1 MSTLQIVPSSGKR
14 LLKEFLRFPWKVYKD
29 DPNWV
34 PPLLIQEKEMFD
46 EKKFPFHFHSRVQPF
61 LCMDSAGKTVGRICA
76 VYNKRHLDFHRDGRG
91 FFGFFEAFK
100 DQDIAGVLFKAASQW
115 LKERGCTHIRGP
127 ANFSTNEE
135 CGLLVDGFDSPP
147 VFMMTYNPRYYIGLL
162 ENAGFSKVM
171 DLYAYLGTLESFPT
185 RYDKVSKLLKRRH
198 NASIRPL
205 NFKKIKEELELTFSI
220 YNSSWENNWGFIPM
234 TKEEFLYIAKDFTK
248 IADPSLILILTV
260 NGRPVG
266 FSIALPDLNVA
277 FRQMNGRM
285 LPLGIFKFFYYKR
298 KIKRLRIPAM
308 GIIKE
313 YRGLGLD
320 ALLYLET
327 ALKAME
333 NGYNSGEFSW
343 VLETNSKMNI
353 SSERMGAKRY
363 KTYRFYEREI

>member
-1 MSTLQIVPSSGKR
+1 
-14 LLKEFLRFPWKVYKD
+14 
-29 DPNWV
+29 
-34 PPLLIQEKEMFD
+34 
-46 EKKFPFHFHSRVQPF
+46 
-61 LCMDSAGKTVGRICA
+61 MDSAGQTVGRICA
-76 VYNKRHLDFHRDGRG
+76 ICNKRHLKFHKDGRG

-100 DQDIAGVLFKAASQW
+100 DLDIAGALFKVASQW

-135 CGLLVDGFDSPP
+135 CGLLVDGFNSPP
-147 VFMMTYNPRYYIGLL
+147 VFMMTYNPRYYIDLF
-162 ENAGFSKVM
+162 ENTGFYKVM
-171 DLYAYLGTLESFPT
+171 DLYAYLGTMARFPT
-185 RYDKVSKLLKRRH
+185 RYERASKRLKRRY
-198 NASIRPL
+198 NATVRPL
-205 NFKKIKEELELTFSI
+205 NFKRIQEELELTFSI

-234 TKEEFLYIAKDFTK
+234 TREEFLHIAKDFTK

-260 NGRPVG
+260 SGRPVG

-277 FRQMNGRM
+277 FIQMNGRL

-298 KIKRLRIPAM
+298 KIERLRIPAM
-308 GIIKE
+308 GVIKE

-320 ALLYLET
+320 SLLYLET

-343 VLETNSKMNI
+343 VLETNTHMNI
-353 SSERMGAKRY
+353 SSEKMGAKRY

>member
-1 MSTLQIVPSSGKR
+1 MNTCDTVPVFGKR
-14 LLKEFLRFPWKVYKD
+14 LLNDFLRFPWKIYKD

-34 PPLLIQEKEMFD
+34 PPLLFQQREMFD
-46 EKKFPFHFHSRVQPF
+46 TKRFPFHFHSTVQPF
-61 LCMDSAGKTVGRICA
+61 LCMDSAGQTMGRICA
-76 VYNKRHLDFHRDGRG
+76 IYNKRHLKFHKDGRG
-91 FFGFFEAFK
+91 FFGFFEAF
-100 DQDIAGVLFKAASQW
+100 DGLDIADALFNAASQW

-135 CGLLVDGFDSPP
+135 CGLLVDGFNSPP
-147 VFMMTYNPRYYIGLL
+147 VFMMTYNPRYYIDLL
-162 ENAGFSKVM
+162 ENTGFSKVM
-171 DLYAYLGTLESFPT
+171 DLYAYLGTMDRFPT
-185 RYDKVSKLLKRRH
+185 RYERASKLLKRRYD
-198 NASIRPL
+198 ATVRPL
-205 NFKKIKEELELTFSI
+205 NFKRITEELELTFSI

-234 TKEEFLYIAKDFTK
+234 TREEFLHIAKDFTK

-260 NGRPVG
+260 SGRPVG
-266 FSIALPDLNVA
+266 FSIALPDLNVS
-277 FRQMNGRM
+277 FIQMNGRL

-313 YRGLGLD
+313 YHGLGLD
-320 ALLYLET
+320 SLLYLET

-343 VLETNSKMNI
+343 VLETNTHMNI
-353 SSERMGAKRY
+353 SSEKMGAKRY

>member
-1 MSTLQIVPSSGKR
+1 MNTCDTVPVFGKR
-14 LLKEFLRFPWKVYKD
+14 LLNDFLRFPWKIYKD

-34 PPLLIQEKEMFD
+34 PPLLFQQREMFD
-46 EKKFPFHFHSRVQPF
+46 RKRFPFHFHSTVQPF
-61 LCMDSAGKTVGRICA
+61 LCMDSAGQTMGRICA
-76 VYNKRHLDFHRDGRG
+76 IYNKRHLKFHKDGRG
-91 FFGFFEAFK
+91 FFGFFEAF
-100 DQDIAGVLFKAASQW
+100 DGLDIADALFNAASQW

-135 CGLLVDGFDSPP
+135 CGLLVDGFNSPP
-147 VFMMTYNPRYYIGLL
+147 VFMMTYNPRYYIDLL
-162 ENAGFSKVM
+162 ENTGFSKVM
-171 DLYAYLGTLESFPT
+171 DLYAYLGTMDRFPT
-185 RYDKVSKLLKRRH
+185 RYERASKLLKRRYD
-198 NASIRPL
+198 ATVRPL
-205 NFKKIKEELELTFSI
+205 NFKRITEELELTFSI

-234 TKEEFLYIAKDFTK
+234 TREEFLHIAKDFTK

-260 NGRPVG
+260 SGRPVG
-266 FSIALPDLNVA
+266 FSIALPDLNVS
-277 FRQMNGRM
+277 FIQMNGRL

-313 YRGLGLD
+313 YHGLGLD
-320 ALLYLET
+320 SLLYLET

-343 VLETNSKMNI
+343 VLETNTNMNI
-353 SSERMGAKRY
+353 SSEKMGAKRY

>member
-1 MSTLQIVPSSGKR
+1 MNTCNTVPVFGKQ
-14 LLKEFLRFPWKVYKD
+14 LLNEFLRFPWKIYKD

-34 PPLLIQEKEMFD
+34 PPLLFQQKGMFD
-46 EKKFPFHFHSRVQPF
+46 KKRFPFHFHSTVQPF
-61 LCMDSAGKTVGRICA
+61 LCMDSAGQTVGRICA
-76 VYNKRHLDFHRDGRG
+76 VYNKRHLKFHKDGRG
-91 FFGFFEAFK
+91 FFGFFESFE
-100 DQDIAGVLFKAASQW
+100 DLNIAGALFEAASKW

-135 CGLLVDGFDSPP
+135 CGLLVDGFNSPP
-147 VFMMTYNPRYYIGLL
+147 VFMMTYNPRHYIDLL
-162 ENAGFSKVM
+162 ENTGFSKVM
-171 DLYAYLGTLESFPT
+171 DLYAYLGTMDRFPT
-185 RYDKVSKLLKRRH
+185 RYERASTRLKRRYD
-198 NASIRPL
+198 ATVRPL
-205 NFKKIKEELELTFSI
+205 NFKRIKEELELTFSI

-234 TKEEFLYIAKDFTK
+234 TRDEFLHIAKDFTK

-260 NGRPVG
+260 SGTPVG

-277 FRQMNGRM
+277 FMQMNGRL

-320 ALLYLET
+320 SLLYLET

-343 VLETNSKMNI
+343 VLETNTRMNI